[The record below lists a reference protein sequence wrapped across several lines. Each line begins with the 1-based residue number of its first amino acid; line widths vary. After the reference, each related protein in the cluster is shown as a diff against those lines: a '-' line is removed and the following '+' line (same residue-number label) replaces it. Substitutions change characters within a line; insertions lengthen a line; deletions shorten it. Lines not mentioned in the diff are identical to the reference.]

1 MIYLIFG
8 SEIYLIDKKI
18 KEISNKN
25 KDADIVKVDASIK
38 GFNYKQILESCM
50 DVGLFASRSVVLVKD
65 PLFLKKK
72 IEDKNVD
79 ELIEYCSKPIYE
91 NDLVFYTYDN
101 DFKKV
106 LKSYKDIVKNAK
118 VFECNANP
126 KTYYV
131 DCLNIVKE
139 KDLVLDKKV
148 LNILI
153 DSCSPS
159 LTLFNQN
166 LDVLCLYPDKL
177 DEDVTKRLITSNNE
191 ENVFNLINALT
202 KKNISSAIKSLNKI
216 ISNDNNINGLIALL
230 ASQLRFLY
238 EVSYYNEKSYSINEI
253 MEYTGVKNRYRID
266 KAFETLDNLNMKE
279 IINLLSKLADLDYQS
294 KTSSD
299 LNDKLKMEL
308 FIVSLI

>member
-50 DVGLFASRSVVLVKD
+50 DVGLFASRSVVLV
-65 PLFLKKK
+65 
-72 IEDKNVD
+72 
-79 ELIEYCSKPIYE
+79 EYCSKPIYE

-106 LKSYKDIVKNAK
+106 LKSYKDIVKNAQ

-238 EVSYYNEKSYSINEI
+238 DVSYYNEKSYSINEI